1 MENNEKQLNL
11 EIRPDIAGGQ
21 YSNLALITHSHSE
34 FILDFAQMLPAMPKP
49 QVCSRIIMTP
59 EHAKRLMNALV
70 DNINKYEAH
79 FGPIQ
84 LDNQAPKGTFNIP
97 MMGGNNGSNSYAAHP
112 CQRLSTPPRAS
123 ERTGAGVRGRY

>member
-79 FGPIQ
+79 YGPIQ
-84 LDNQAPKGTFNIP
+84 LDNQAPKSSFNIP
-97 MMGGNNGSNSYAAHP
+97 MMGGNNGSNS
-112 CQRLSTPPRAS
+112 
-123 ERTGAGVRGRY
+123 

>member
-34 FILDFAQMLPAMPKP
+34 VILDFAQMLPAMPKP

-70 DNINKYEAH
+70 DNLNKYEAH

-97 MMGGNNGSNSYAAHP
+97 MMGGNNGSNS
-112 CQRLSTPPRAS
+112 
-123 ERTGAGVRGRY
+123 